1 MWIVCKR
8 RKIESK
14 IIKRK
19 KFYDDFIDFPH
30 TMKKHKIYHEFNNI
44 KKQKCHKD
52 LDCNRDIKKQ
62 KCHKDQGF
70 NRDIKKQKKCI
81 FHEEKYIC
89 DIYECSGVQKY
100 YHCNHM
106 PYII

>member
-62 KCHKDQGF
+62 K
-70 NRDIKKQKKCI
+70 KCI